1 MFPIVIPPL
10 RERRSD
16 IPELVHHFIVKK
28 SQEMNF
34 GRIPM
39 IHPGT
44 MEQFMSYDWPG
55 NVREL
60 ENIVERA
67 LIRRRALDP
76 KEPFEFE
83 DFLPGQQTQGY
94 SSRIQFIR
102 EAGDERSL
110 DDAMRE
116 HNIHEKMII
125 MNGWPYSPWFFQGIG
140 SWAFLP

>member
-1 MFPIVIPPL
+1 
-10 RERRSD
+10 
-16 IPELVHHFIVKK
+16 
-28 SQEMNF
+28 MNF

-116 HNIHEKMII
+116 HIQATLMRA
-125 MNGWPYSPWFFQGIG
+125 GGRVQGPGGAAALLRIKPNTLRHRMRKLG
-140 SWAFLP
+140 IPFGKNA